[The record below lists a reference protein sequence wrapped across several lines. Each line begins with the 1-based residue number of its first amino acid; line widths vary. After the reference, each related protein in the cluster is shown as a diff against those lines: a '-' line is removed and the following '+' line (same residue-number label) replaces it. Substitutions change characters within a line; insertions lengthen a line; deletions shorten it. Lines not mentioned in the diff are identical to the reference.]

1 MPRNQTFEVMV
12 HHSPPHATDVR
23 AAVNA
28 RATFV
33 RWHLYSLGQNMLTVL
48 LVTVAMGLAAYLPA
62 APPQDKNPLRNG

>member
-33 RWHLYSLGQNMLTVL
+33 RWHLYSLGLNMLTVL
-48 LVTVAMGLAAYLPA
+48 LVTVAMGQAAYLPSPLA
-62 APPQDKNPLRNG
+62 EEKNIV